1 MRAERNKVENRK
13 ARQKMNEIRSWFFV
27 KINRI
32 DKPLAGWTKK
42 KKRLKSLKSEMKIWA
57 LLRILRNKK
66 DFNSAIHNCMPTN

>member
-42 KKRLKSLKSEMKIWA
+42 KK
-57 LLRILRNKK
+57 K
-66 DFNSAIHNCMPTN
+66 DSNH

>member
-13 ARQKMNEIRSWFFV
+13 ARQKMNEIKSWFFV

-42 KKRLKSLKSEMKIWA
+42 KKKTQITKIGDENMG
-57 LLRILRNKK
+57 IITDFKK
-66 DFNSAIHNCMPTN
+66 

>member
-42 KKRLKSLKSEMKIWA
+42 KKKKTQITKIGDENMG
-57 LLRILRNKK
+57 IITDFKK
-66 DFNSAIHNCMPTN
+66 